1 MKPRLFGQVAVPAAV
16 VSIVLMLVIPLPAVL
31 LDLLLAANIAGSL
44 LILLMSMFVR
54 RPLDF
59 AIFPALL
66 LVATMFRL
74 ALNVSSTRLVLLDG
88 YAGKVIDA
96 FGHFVVGGSLIVG
109 LVIFLILTVIQFI
122 VITNGY
128 RGPQPIVAL
137 KPGASGDITL
147 KSGETKN
154 EFIAWSQPRGT

>member
-1 MKPRLFGQVAVPAAV
+1 MNPRLFGQVAVPAAV
-16 VSIVLMLVIPLPAVL
+16 VSIVLMLVVPLPAVL

-66 LVATMFRL
+66 LIATMFRL

-88 YAGKVIDA
+88 YAGAGLRSGAGLQFPGRVERR
-96 FGHFVVGGSLIVG
+96 GHL
-109 LVIFLILTVIQFI
+109 QH
-122 VITNGY
+122 
-128 RGPQPIVAL
+128 R
-137 KPGASGDITL
+137 
-147 KSGETKN
+147 
-154 EFIAWSQPRGT
+154 